1 MSMPIYEIQF
11 DKDANPVQPSQEQAV
26 IAALT
31 ASSGAPTDVI
41 VLSHGWNNDM
51 DEARTLYR
59 DFLNFLD
66 PLVPAGS
73 GKNLAAIGVLWPSK
87 KFADS
92 DLIPGG
98 AASINTD
105 IDPAGQ
111 RALLDRLQE
120 MKNLF
125 ADDNAD
131 RKLDQMK
138 TLVTGLANDTAK
150 QNDFVR
156 LLAEAA
162 APHLDNSQSGDGDG
176 SAKLAGPLDGSGLLN
191 RLAKPVGPRVNTS
204 AGGAAGGGSLGG
216 NPAMAGGAAAVT
228 SAAGISD
235 VFNGIKAGAMR
246 LLNLTTY
253 YVMKDRAG
261 KIGSTA
267 LNPMLSRIQAKVPGA
282 TKFHFAGH
290 SFGGRLVTATVD
302 GPQTLRVQTLL
313 LLQAAYSHNGL
324 ALKFDTSGKNG
335 FFHNV
340 LDKKKVVNPILITH
354 TNKDKA
360 VGLAYPLASRL
371 NGDDA
376 AAIGDKNDIFGG
388 MGANGAQHADA
399 SDSMLLNAGGVY
411 NFPALGKQVINLN
424 GDNIIMSHG
433 DVARPETA
441 LVLAAAI
448 KLP

>member
-1 MSMPIYEIQF
+1 MSIPIFEIQF
-11 DKDANPVQPSQEQAV
+11 DKDANPVQPSQEQSV

-31 ASSGAPTDVI
+31 ASSDAPTDVI

-59 DFLNFLD
+59 DFLHCLE
-66 PLVPAGS
+66 PLTSASS
-73 GKNLAAIGVLWPSK
+73 GKRLAAIGVLWPSK

-111 RALLDRLQE
+111 RVLLDRLQE
-120 MKNLF
+120 MKNVF
-125 ADDNAD
+125 NDDDAD

-138 TLVTGLANDTAK
+138 TLVAGLANDTTK

-162 APHLDNSQSGDGDG
+162 APHLDKSQTSDGDG
-176 SAKLAGPLDGSGLLN
+176 SAKLDGPLDGSGLLN
-191 RLAKPVGPRVNTS
+191 RLAKPIGPRVNTS

-216 NPAMAGGAAAVT
+216 NPAMASGAAAVT

-235 VFNGIKAGAMR
+235 IFSGIKAGAMR

-261 KIGSTA
+261 KIGRTA
-267 LNPMLSRIQAKVPGA
+267 LNPMMSRIQQKVPP
-282 TKFHFAGH
+282 TMKFHFVGH

-302 GPQTLRVQTLL
+302 GPQALRVKTLL

-324 ALKFDTSGKNG
+324 ALNFDNNGKNG
-335 FFHNV
+335 FFHAV
-340 LDKKKVVNPILITH
+340 LDQKKVAGPILITH

-371 NGDDA
+371 NGDNA
-376 AAIGDKNDIFGG
+376 AAFGGPDDVYGG
-388 MGANGAQHADA
+388 MGANGAQHVDGADITLQPA
-399 SDSMLLNAGGVY
+399 NGTYD
-411 NFPALGKQVINLN
+411 FPALGKSVINLN
-424 GDNIIMSHG
+424 GDTIITSHG

-441 LVLAAAI
+441 LVLAVAMTI
-448 KLP
+448 P